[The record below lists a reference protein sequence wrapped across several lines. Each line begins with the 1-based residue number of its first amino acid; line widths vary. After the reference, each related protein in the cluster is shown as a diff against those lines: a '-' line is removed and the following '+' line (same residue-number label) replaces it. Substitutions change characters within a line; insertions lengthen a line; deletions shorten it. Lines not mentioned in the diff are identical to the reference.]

1 MIIKVALRT
10 GWIVALSYVKVI
22 SIWRSEDCSSSTC
35 KRRDM
40 SSCRP
45 VSGRSSCS
53 VWRLTNVRKRECWLL
68 SHCIAI
74 ISILLALHYLSGT
87 RIDLGVIHSVQE
99 PIQDIFLMIL
109 LPCLKRLLLSLGSMQ
124 LRHQRIVCS
133 RVPSPPSQTWEHIA
147 LMLL

>member
-1 MIIKVALRT
+1 MIIKVVLRT

-40 SSCRP
+40 SSCP

-53 VWRLTNVRKRECWLL
+53 VWRLTNVRKWECWLL

-87 RIDLGVIHSVQE
+87 RIDLGAIHSVQE

-124 LRHQRIVCS
+124 LGHQRIVCS
-133 RVPSPPSQTWEHIA
+133 RVPRPPSQT
-147 LMLL
+147 